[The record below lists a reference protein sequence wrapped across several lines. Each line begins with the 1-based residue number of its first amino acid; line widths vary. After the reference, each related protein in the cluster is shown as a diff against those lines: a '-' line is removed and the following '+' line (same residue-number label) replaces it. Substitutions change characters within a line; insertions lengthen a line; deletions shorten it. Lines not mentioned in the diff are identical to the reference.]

1 MKTFIII
8 PYFNKFKLVNDRLL
22 DLARFCGKETN
33 IVLVND
39 HSQSSDNGEPL
50 ISYWQKNSFPTLKYY
65 KSEENKGFGA
75 SMNTG
80 VKIAEKNGA
89 DAVILLSND
98 VIVQSNIVKEQ
109 EELIEKDSY
118 CLIGGSLYFHNTGWN
133 VLDDCGVVPYCEGY
147 FLSCSINTWNL
158 LGGFDRQYGLFDFE
172 DLDLSTMAWWLGIH
186 LATTTSKLRHIGG
199 ATINSTYPERVKY
212 TKINQKLWQEKWA
225 NKAKELKRKIYYDAS

>member
-1 MKTFIII
+1 MKTFIVI

-22 DLARFCGKETN
+22 DLARFCSKETD

-50 ISYWQKNSFPTLKYY
+50 ISYWQKNSFPNLKYY

-98 VIVQSNIVKEQ
+98 VVIQSNIVKEQ
-109 EELIEKDSY
+109 EELIEKNPNS
-118 CLIGGSLYFHNTGWN
+118 LIGGSVYYHNTGWN
-133 VLDDCGVVPYCEGY
+133 VLENCGVVPYAEGF
-147 FLSCSINTWNL
+147 FLSCSVEVWNR
-158 LGGFDRQYGLFDFE
+158 LGGFDRRYGLFDYE
-172 DLDLSTMAWWLGIH
+172 DVCLSTMAWWLGIS
-186 LATTTSKLRHIGG
+186 LVPTTSKLRHIGG
-199 ATINSTYPERVKY
+199 QTVNSSHPDRVNY
-212 TKINQKLWQEKWA
+212 TKINQRLWQEKWA
-225 NKAKELKRKIYYDAS
+225 DRAEELKRKIYGET